1 MNARSVKKNDTVKIL
16 YSSVGVIV
24 AIFVAAVLLFSF
36 VFVIA
41 EVNGSSM
48 FPTLKDGEKLL
59 VSKIS
64 QDYEYGD
71 IVVISKPDS
80 ETPLIKRIIATEHQ
94 EIYIDFDAGQV
105 YVDGI
110 LLDEPYIFQ
119 PTNVSGNVKFPITV
133 PEGCVFVLGDN
144 RNDSKDSRYLD
155 IGMIDTR
162 WIVGKAQ
169 LRILPLNKFG
179 PVN

>member
-1 MNARSVKKNDTVKIL
+1 MNNRSVKKINTAKTL
-16 YSSVGVIV
+16 YSCLGVII
-24 AIFVAAVLLFSF
+24 AAFVAAVLLFSF
-36 VFVIA
+36 FFVIA

-64 QDYEYGD
+64 SDYQYGD

-80 ETPLIKRIIATEHQ
+80 ETPLIKRIIATENQ
-94 EIYIDFDAGQV
+94 EVYINFDTGEV
-105 YVDGI
+105 FVDSV

-119 PTNVSGNVKFPITV
+119 PTNLSGDVKFPVTV
-133 PEGCVFVLGDN
+133 PDNSVFVLGDN
-144 RNDSKDSRYLD
+144 RNDSNDSRYID
-155 IGMIDTR
+155 IGMIDVR
-162 WIVGKAQ
+162 WIVGKAH

-179 PVN
+179 ILN

>member
-1 MNARSVKKNDTVKIL
+1 MNNRSVKKIDTAKTL
-16 YSSVGVIV
+16 YTCVGIVVTALVI
-24 AIFVAAVLLFSF
+24 AVLLFSF
-36 VFVIA
+36 FFVIA

-64 QDYEYGD
+64 SDYQYGD

-80 ETPLIKRIIATEHQ
+80 DTPLIKRIIATENQ
-94 EIYIDFDAGQV
+94 EVYINFNTGEV
-105 YVDGI
+105 FVDDV

-119 PTNVSGNVKFPITV
+119 PTNLSGDVKFPVTV
-133 PEGCVFVLGDN
+133 PDNSVFVLGDN
-144 RNDSKDSRYLD
+144 RNDSNDSRYLD
-155 IGMIDTR
+155 IGMIDVR
-162 WIVGKAQ
+162 WIVGKAY

-179 PVN
+179 ILN